1 MFSRKRVYFQRK
13 TKMFMKDVFERKCFE
28 FSVVLNSLWLT
39 ISFSARVLHRLP
51 NHKENRNFHQ
61 DSSR

>member
-28 FSVVLNSLWLT
+28 FSVVFKLFMVDNQF
-39 ISFSARVLHRLP
+39 FSKSIAP
-51 NHKENRNFHQ
+51 PSK
-61 DSSR
+61 S